1 MERWRS
7 VGERLDR
14 LTSGTPRRACVF
26 LVLLF
31 LAMYAV
37 HGSPFRVLLVP
48 PWALFSGKWAQDV
61 AGLTQPGAGEYTLPK
76 VSQAALA
83 LLREGGIDRFSMSP
97 GIYKQREVRARII
110 EGAVPIMNEAEAP
123 HLLLYKFETVP
134 PGCRILAER
143 DGMRLARCD

>member
-1 MERWRS
+1 MDGWRRAG
-7 VGERLDR
+7 VWLDR
-14 LTSGTPRRACVF
+14 LLSGTPRRACFF

-31 LAMYAV
+31 VVTYAA

-48 PWALFSGKWAQDV
+48 PVALFSGEWAQDV
-61 AGLTQPGAGEYTLPK
+61 AGLTQPDAGQYTLPK
-76 VSQAALA
+76 ASQAALA
-83 LLREGGIDRFSMSP
+83 LLRGQGIDRFSVSQ
-97 GIYKQREVRARII
+97 GLYKQYEVLERIA
-110 EGAVPIMNEAEAP
+110 EGAVPIMIEAEAP